1 MTSLTTW
8 KPLHDLFSTRREID
22 RFFDNVFG
30 NQGISRSTTDS
41 AWAPP
46 VDVVDAEDHVEFHAE
61 VPGLSEDHVQ
71 VSVTENVLTI
81 KGEKKSGSEDKNAGY
96 HFVERSYGQFQRSFS
111 LPKNLRTDDID
122 ASFRRGVLT
131 ISMPKTKKE
140 EASERNSDSDR
151 IIHAAFDPSMKR
163 SVCTDRAL
171 FYAINLKE
179 RQQSVFSR

>member
-46 VDVVDAEDHVEFHAE
+46 IDVVDAEDHVEFHAE

-122 ASFRRGVLT
+122 ASFKRGVLT
-131 ISMPKTKKE
+131 ISVPKTKKE
-140 EASERNSDSDR
+140 EA
-151 IIHAAFDPSMKR
+151 
-163 SVCTDRAL
+163 
-171 FYAINLKE
+171 KE
-179 RQQSVFSR
+179 IPIRTE